1 MEWLILGVFSISLL
15 ICIISD
21 IPVLY
26 ALSFGLFLFLFYG
39 RKKGFSWHELLGMAF
54 NGIKTVSNILI
65 TFLFIGVMTAF
76 WRAGG
81 TISAIVCY
89 TSGMIRPTVF
99 LLMTFL
105 LNSVVSVLTGT
116 SFGTAATMGVICTT
130 MGSAMNVSPILSGGA
145 VLSGVFVGDRCSP
158 VSTSALLVAAVTDT
172 DIYRN
177 IRHMVRSALLPFILT
192 CFIYLI
198 IGFRF
203 SSADVRIDLEGVFSK
218 TFVLHWIALLP
229 AVVILLFSVCR
240 VNVRIAMAASIVSA
254 VPLCLFLQK
263 MSVVELLKVAVIG
276 FHPIDA
282 DVAAMVSGGGIFSMF
297 RVAGIVCLSSSYS
310 GIFQKTGLL
319 DRVQAIVLSA
329 EEKTT
334 AFISVLGTSI
344 LAGMIACNQTL
355 TILLVNQLCG
365 DGYQNKEQLALDLED
380 TAVVIAPLIP
390 WSIAGGVPL
399 STIGAPIAAIT
410 AAVYLILLPLWRAFQ
425 SWREK
430 KISLL

>member
-1 MEWLILGVFSISLL
+1 MLPDL
-15 ICIISD
+15 
-21 IPVLY
+21 
-26 ALSFGLFLFLFYG
+26 
-39 RKKGFSWHELLGMAF
+39 
-54 NGIKTVSNILI
+54 
-65 TFLFIGVMTAF
+65 
-76 WRAGG
+76 GG

-218 TFVLHWIALLP
+218 TFVLHWVALLP

-263 MSVVELLKVAVIG
+263 MSVVELLKVAVFG

-319 DRVQAIVLSA
+319 DRVQAIVLTV

-365 DGYQNKEQLALDLED
+365 DGYQDKEQLALDLED

>member
-1 MEWLILGVFSISLL
+1 
-15 ICIISD
+15 
-21 IPVLY
+21 
-26 ALSFGLFLFLFYG
+26 
-39 RKKGFSWHELLGMAF
+39 
-54 NGIKTVSNILI
+54 
-65 TFLFIGVMTAF
+65 
-76 WRAGG
+76 
-81 TISAIVCY
+81 
-89 TSGMIRPTVF
+89 
-99 LLMTFL
+99 
-105 LNSVVSVLTGT
+105 
-116 SFGTAATMGVICTT
+116 
-130 MGSAMNVSPILSGGA
+130 
-145 VLSGVFVGDRCSP
+145 
-158 VSTSALLVAAVTDT
+158 
-172 DIYRN
+172 
-177 IRHMVRSALLPFILT
+177 
-192 CFIYLI
+192 
-198 IGFRF
+198 
-203 SSADVRIDLEGVFSK
+203 
-218 TFVLHWIALLP
+218 
-229 AVVILLFSVCR
+229 
-240 VNVRIAMAASIVSA
+240 MAASIVSA

-319 DRVQAIVLSA
+319 DRVQAIVLSV

-365 DGYQNKEQLALDLED
+365 DGYQDKEQLALDLED